1 MAVGRIF
8 GNHRAGAGSGGA
20 GGSDRPAQSAT
31 GLPTVPA
38 GAGGRRLYRKQLDR
52 LLPPESAALSDEG
65 GLPCTVLLP
74 LEPEAREICRQYCR
88 DRNID
93 TLDLPQAEKWCM
105 IKEND

>member
-8 GNHRAGAGSGGA
+8 GNHRAGAGGGGA

-31 GLPTVPA
+31 GLYLRVPEDA
-38 GAGGRRLYRKQLDR
+38 DYTESILIGCCR
-52 LLPPESAALSDEG
+52 LLHRGETG

-74 LEPEAREICRQYCR
+74 LEPEAREICRRYCR

>member
-8 GNHRAGAGSGGA
+8 GNHRAGAG
-20 GGSDRPAQSAT
+20 
-31 GLPTVPA
+31 
-38 GAGGRRLYRKQLDR
+38 RLYLRVPEDADYTESSLIGCCR
-52 LLPPESAALSDEG
+52 LLHRGETG

-74 LEPEAREICRQYCR
+74 LEPEAREICRRYCR

>member
-31 GLPTVPA
+31 
-38 GAGGRRLYRKQLDR
+38 
-52 LLPPESAALSDEG
+52 

>member
-1 MAVGRIF
+1 MYYNRGE
-8 GNHRAGAGSGGA
+8 
-20 GGSDRPAQSAT
+20 T
-31 GLPTVPA
+31 
-38 GAGGRRLYRKQLDR
+38 
-52 LLPPESAALSDEG
+52 G

-74 LEPEAREICRQYCR
+74 LEPEAREICRRYCR